1 MMDDKGSTLI
11 CLWGLTPMC
20 HEDDAAR
27 AIFCAYSMRKALM
40 DKYAIKLSIGIS
52 SGEVFAGV
60 CGTSGS
66 RKEFTSLGDVVN
78 LAARVMYWPKSK
90 GIMGKI
96 HTDLNTKALASNFFS
111 FIYQGHHE
119 FKGKSI
125 SLPVYEPIFEIP
137 GDEPYE

>member
-1 MMDDKGSTLI
+1 
-11 CLWGLTPMC
+11 MC
-20 HEDDAAR
+20 NEDDAAR
-27 AIFCAYSMRKALM
+27 AILCAYNMRKALM
-40 DKYAIKLSIGIS
+40 DKYQIKLSIGIS

-96 HTDLNTKALASNFFS
+96 HTDLNTRNLATNFFS
-111 FIYQGHHE
+111 FVCKGHHE

-125 SLPVYEPIFEIP
+125 SLPVYEP
-137 GDEPYE
+137 